1 MKEIVIK
8 IILFAI
14 CAALIISVV
23 IPIAGEI
30 KNTGQKSFN
39 SVKALS
45 NNIVEE

>member
-8 IILFAI
+8 IILFGI
-14 CAALIISVV
+14 CAALIIGVV

-39 SVKALS
+39 SVKVLS